1 MNNSSSA
8 FWFSMSVIACGAIA
22 TVAVSIN
29 IFKRNSDSNGD
40 KILTFASLFIF
51 GLLIAF
57 LLSMGM
63 YYWAD
68 STNTTAG
75 KDIFEG
81 CKAIMTPLISIV
93 IGYYFGRKEK

>member
-1 MNNSSSA
+1 MNNSSFA
-8 FWFSMSVIACGAIA
+8 FWFSISIITCGAIVIIA
-22 TVAVSIN
+22 LCIH
-29 IFKRNSDSNGD
+29 IFTKNSTLTDD
-40 KILTFASLFIF
+40 KVLDFASLFIF

-68 STNTTAG
+68 NTNTNAG

-81 CKAIMTPLISIV
+81 CKAIITPLVSIV
-93 IGYYFGRKEK
+93 IGYYFGKKEK